1 MQTLLLQDPYN
12 DVNHPIAI
20 NVSLGKKKLPSQLLM
35 LGTPQE
41 ILAQKINEVH
51 PQWFE
56 LLQDKYQGAARD
68 MVVQ

>member
-1 MQTLLLQDPYN
+1 M
-12 DVNHPIAI
+12 
-20 NVSLGKKKLPSQLLM
+20 GEKKKLPSQLLM